1 MSRVSRLWRCGAAL
15 VLVVVVAAPFL
26 DAFAG
31 RMVTVVQASRAF
43 AVASLHLQRGD
54 TVHFTNEDVF
64 DHQVFVDA
72 PGFKFESAEQAPG
85 TAQDVQFTKAGTFD
99 VQCQI
104 HPRMHLAV
112 TVD

>member
-1 MSRVSRLWRCGAAL
+1 MRPAWWLAAAL
-15 VLVVVVAAPFL
+15 ACPAAGAL
-26 DAFAG
+26 AAS
-31 RMVTVVQASRAF
+31 MVTVSQAGRAF
-43 AVASLHLQRGD
+43 AVASVHIARGSSIR
-54 TVHFTNEDVF
+54 FTNDDRF

-85 TAQDVQFTKAGTFD
+85 EAVEVKFTAAGTFD

>member
-1 MSRVSRLWRCGAAL
+1 MSRVSRPWQCGL
-15 VLVVVVAAPFL
+15 VLLALAAPFP

-31 RMVTVVQASRAF
+31 RVVTVVQAGRAF
-43 AVASLHLQRGD
+43 AVSSLHLQRGD

-72 PGFKFESAEQAPG
+72 PVFKFESPEQAPG

>member
-1 MSRVSRLWRCGAAL
+1 MRRRSATRRAWCLATALACPAAG
-15 VLVVVVAAPFL
+15 
-26 DAFAG
+26 AFAAS
-31 RMVTVVQASRAF
+31 MVSVSQVGRAF
-43 AVASLHLQRGD
+43 AVASVHVARGD
-54 TVHFTNEDVF
+54 TIRFTNDDRF

-72 PGFKFESAEQAPG
+72 PGFKFQSAEQAPG
-85 TAQDVQFTKAGTFD
+85 EAVEMKFTAAGTFD

>member
-1 MSRVSRLWRCGAAL
+1 MSRSAWRCGAVLLLAL
-15 VLVVVVAAPFL
+15 ALAVPGFG
-26 DAFAG
+26 AFAG
-31 RMVTVVQASRAF
+31 RMVTVVQAGRAF
-43 AVASLHLQRGD
+43 AVTTLHLQRGD

-64 DHQVFVDA
+64 DHQLFVDA
-72 PGFKFESAEQAPG
+72 PGFKFESEEQPPG
-85 TAQDVQFTKAGTFD
+85 KATDLQFTKAGTFD